1 MKEKLSVVRI
11 CANIFNF
18 VHGNFSKNYPKIE
31 KYSAVHR
38 KINISLFVE
47 GFDEIP
53 NKDPSTE
60 KREIE
65 RNNESEGC

>member
-1 MKEKLSVVRI
+1 ME
-11 CANIFNF
+11 
-18 VHGNFSKNYPKIE
+18 NFSKNYPKIE
-31 KYSAVHR
+31 EYSAAHR
-38 KINISLFVE
+38 KINISSFVE

-53 NKDPSTE
+53 NKDPPTE